1 MHSGHAPATAAE
13 LTNQCPTSA
22 PTRPATAAMLR
33 LLALLAL
40 IQAAESGITLEFG
53 TKKKPPPVKPKA
65 VEKKDEEKPPP
76 QAPPPPPFVSRG
88 WLMKKGRKR
97 RNWKRRYFVLSDDW
111 SSISYYEDERCL
123 KERGRVNLGGARCD
137 LGLDYVP
144 KRAHVFAFTVR
155 ARDDVYHLECSSEGE
170 RQRWLRTLKTAST
183 SARDDARAEVEEER
197 RQARRAE
204 AGEMSDEAA
213 AFLSSLSV
221 DGLLGDAGL
230 FHRHNWLRTLNNV
243 LSSERTLEQMN
254 KALRGIYVVEAM
266 TLRYEGDDKLSVKR
280 LELRPDQDAHRLGLD
295 LRWPQRLVC
304 RVKGYRPA
312 GGGLPSFLKTAAH
325 LLKGIDKSVTHPLS
339 FDLRSTLSGRP
350 RCELLLKSST
360 TAPFPRLSRVELIRL
375 PRLILEKDA
384 IRVDKDADQSLLKTV
399 YGIVPKEVLVGMLE
413 RHLNDALASPKTLA
427 LCKWD
432 LPDPALQEEKPLVG
446 KLARAAETSWKGI
459 EAEFPVATAQVQRGA
474 GWFRREV
481 SRRAVAARGALS
493 GAPRLLKVEDD
504 SEVAPEWDP
513 ANAVSILDVEPC
525 ADSDEDGDGWR
536 PGPPKEGE

>member
-1 MHSGHAPATAAE
+1 
-13 LTNQCPTSA
+13 
-22 PTRPATAAMLR
+22 MLR

-40 IQAAESGITLEFG
+40 LQAAESGITLEFG
-53 TKKKPPPVKPKA
+53 TKKKPPPQKAKA
-65 VEKKDEEKPPP
+65 VETKEEEKPPP
-76 QAPPPPPFVSRG
+76 APPPPPFVSRG

-197 RQARRAE
+197 RQARRASQ
-204 AGEMSDEAA
+204 GEMSDEAA

-243 LSSERTLEQMN
+243 LSAEKTLAQMN

-266 TLRYEGDDKLSVKR
+266 TLRYDGDDTLSVKR

-350 RCELLLKSST
+350 RCELLLKSSS

-375 PRLILEKDA
+375 PRLILAKDA
-384 IRVDKDADQSLLKTV
+384 ITVDTNADQSLLKTV

-413 RHLNDALASPKTLA
+413 RHLNDALASPKTLS

-432 LPDPALQEEKPLVG
+432 MPDPSVQEEKPLVG
-446 KLARAAETSWKGI
+446 KLARAAGTSWKGI
-459 EAEFPVATAQVQRGA
+459 EAEFPVATTQIQRGA

-481 SRRAVAARGALS
+481 SRRAVAARGALA

-504 SEVAPEWDP
+504 EVTPEWDP

-525 ADSDEDGDGWR
+525 ADSDDDGDGWR
-536 PGPPKEGE
+536 PGPPTEGGE

>member
-1 MHSGHAPATAAE
+1 
-13 LTNQCPTSA
+13 
-22 PTRPATAAMLR
+22 MLR
-33 LLALLAL
+33 LLTLLAL
-40 IQAAESGITLEFG
+40 IKAAEAGITLEFG
-53 TKKKPPPVKPKA
+53 TKKKPRKTVEKA
-65 VEKKDEEKPPP
+65 VVEKKEEEKP

-197 RQARRAE
+197 RQARLAE

-243 LSSERTLEQMN
+243 LSSEKTLAQMN

-427 LCKWD
+427 LCQWD
-432 LPDPALQEEKPLVG
+432 LPDPSVQEEKPLVG

-536 PGPPKEGE
+536 PGPPKEGGE

>member
-1 MHSGHAPATAAE
+1 VH
-13 LTNQCPTSA
+13 TSA
-22 PTRPATAAMLR
+22 ATRPATAAMLR
-33 LLALLAL
+33 LVTLLALLHASK
-40 IQAAESGITLEFG
+40 AGITLEFG
-53 TKKKPPPVKPKA
+53 TKKKPPPQKAKA
-65 VEKKDEEKPPP
+65 VEKKDEEKAPPP
-76 QAPPPPPFVSRG
+76 PPPPPPFVSRG

-197 RQARRAE
+197 RQARRASQ
-204 AGEMSDEAA
+204 GEMSDEAA

-243 LSSERTLEQMN
+243 LSSERTLAQMN

-280 LELRPDQDAHRLGLD
+280 LELRPDDDSHRLCLD

-350 RCELLLKSST
+350 RCELLLKSSS

-375 PRLILEKDA
+375 PRLILAKDA
-384 IRVDKDADQSLLKTV
+384 ISVDTNADQSLLKTV

-413 RHLNDALASPKTLA
+413 RHLNDALASPKTLS
-427 LCKWD
+427 LCQWD
-432 LPDPALQEEKPLVG
+432 LPDPSVVEEKPLVG
-446 KLARAAETSWKGI
+446 KLARAAGTSWKGI
-459 EAEFPVATAQVQRGA
+459 EAEFPVATTQIQRGA

-481 SRRAVAARGALS
+481 SRRAVAARGALA

-504 SEVAPEWDP
+504 EVTPEWDP

-536 PGPPKEGE
+536 PGPPKEGGE